1 MKQESIEK
9 EVFEMQID
17 AIVRG
22 IVLIGKDAKI
32 TIDDVFDALANA
44 EKDAQFLC
52 GFEMLNDAEEVKKQ
66 LADHLIVHG
75 FVTID
80 DEGYVSLTAKGL
92 ERSKKKLP
100 SEIERCL

>member
-9 EVFEMQID
+9 VVFEMQID
-17 AIVRG
+17 AIVRA
-22 IVLIGKDAKI
+22 IVLIGKDKKI
-32 TIDDVFDALANA
+32 TINDVTYALAKA

-52 GFEMLNDAEEVKKQ
+52 GFEMLHDAEDVKKQ
-66 LADHLIVHG
+66 LSDHLIANG

-92 ERSKKKLP
+92 ERLKKQLP